1 MEAIASWGRVELHI
15 IGLDIG
21 GANIKAVKI
30 SFNDGGA
37 SLEKVVRTYF
47 PVWIHGGRSIG
58 RKLVE
63 LKHSLNLE
71 PGKYYVGACMTAE
84 LSDAFRTKS
93 EGVKVIVEG
102 VEEAFHDS
110 LSNFYVTTEMSL
122 IDSRGAISNYLK
134 VAAANWAATAWLLE
148 EQMPQRGI
156 SNAVLI
162 DVGSTTTTI
171 IPLVN
176 GRIAVR
182 GYTDPEKLTY
192 GELVYTGVLRGNV
205 AAIVDKAPYKGFLT
219 RVSSERFA
227 LTGDVHLILGYIDS
241 SSYTTETADGRGV
254 SLGEAAERLSRV
266 PCADADIMSMREVI
280 EVARYIYEAQVFKVF
295 EALMQVRT
303 WIASMN
309 VDLNEFTVITAGVG
323 EHLAV
328 EAARRAGFNKFIRVS
343 DLISPQVSSV
353 LPAYASA
360 LMALDKVL
368 SGAH

>member
-1 MEAIASWGRVELHI
+1 MDIV
-15 IGLDIG
+15 GLDIG

-30 SFNDGGA
+30 SFKD
-37 SLEKVVRTYF
+37 SEVTVERVLRIYF

-58 RKLVE
+58 RKLAE
-63 LKHSLNLE
+63 LKHSLDLE
-71 PGKYYVGACMTAE
+71 SGKYYVGACMTAE
-84 LSDAFRTKS
+84 LSDAFRVKS
-93 EGVKVIVEG
+93 EGVKVIVES
-102 VEEAFHDS
+102 VDEAFHDS

-122 IDSRGAISNYLK
+122 VDSRRAVSNYLK
-134 VAAANWAATAWLLE
+134 VAASNWAATAWLLE
-148 EQMPQRGI
+148 KQLPTRGI
-156 SNAVLI
+156 TNAILI
-162 DVGSTTTTI
+162 DVGSTTTTV

-176 GRIAVR
+176 GRIMVR

-205 AAIVDKAPYKGFLT
+205 ATIVDKVPYKGFLT

-227 LTGDVHLILGYIDS
+227 LTGDVHLLLGYIDS

-254 SLGEAAERLSRV
+254 SIEEAVERLSRV
-266 PCADADIMSMREVI
+266 PCADADMMSVREVI
-280 EVARYIYEAQVFKVF
+280 ELARYIYEAQVFRVF

-309 VDLNEFTVITAGVG
+309 VDLNDFTVVTAGIG

-328 EAARRAGFNKFIRVS
+328 EAARRAGFSKFINVDKLVS
-343 DLISPQVSSV
+343 QQVSSV

-360 LMALDKVL
+360 LMVLNKVL

>member
-1 MEAIASWGRVELHI
+1 MNVV
-15 IGLDIG
+15 GLDIG

-30 SFNDGGA
+30 SFKDGEVV
-37 SLEKVVRTYF
+37 LEKVLRTYF

-58 RKLVE
+58 GKLVE
-63 LKHSLNLE
+63 LRHALDLE
-71 PGKYYVGACMTAE
+71 PSEYYVGACMTAE
-84 LSDAFRTKS
+84 LSDAFRVKS
-93 EGVKVIVEG
+93 EGVRVIVES

-110 LSNFYVTTEMSL
+110 LLNFYVTTEMSL
-122 IDSRGAISNYLK
+122 VDSRRAISNYLK

-148 EQMPQRGI
+148 KQMPSRGI
-156 SNAVLI
+156 INAILI

-176 GRIAVR
+176 GKVVVR

-205 AAIVDKAPYKGFLT
+205 ATIVDKVPYKGFLT

-227 LTGDVHLILGYIDS
+227 LTGDVHLVLGYIDS

-254 SLGEAAERLSRV
+254 SMREAVERLSRV
-266 PCADADIMSMREVI
+266 PCADVDMMSVREVV

-309 VDLNEFTVITAGVG
+309 VDLNDFTVITAGIG
-323 EHLAV
+323 KHLAI
-328 EAARRAGFNKFIRVS
+328 EAAERAGFNKFIEVDKLVGS
-343 DLISPQVSSV
+343 QVSSV

-360 LMALDKVL
+360 LMALDKAL
-368 SGAH
+368 RGAY